1 GEVAAAYDGVM
12 YRAFDLAEVAPE
24 RLGEMLR
31 EVIRLFETGVLTP
44 LPLGVWDVR
53 RAGEAFALISRAK
66 HVGKLVLSVP
76 SIPGASPSEGEGEGV
91 GVGGWVLV
99 SGGSGVLGGVVAR
112 HLVRER
118 GVRRLVLLSRSGEVG
133 ALVGELSGLG
143 AEVRSVVCD
152 VADRAALR
160 GVVEGLPGGVSGVVH
175 AAGVLDDVVVEG
187 LSRERLEGV
196 LAAKVVGGWNLH
208 EVMADSEGP
217 FVLFSSAAGVLG
229 AAGQASYAAGNAFLD
244 GLAAFRRARGLSGVS
259 AAWGL
264 WEQRSAMTG
273 GLERADLARMRR
285 MGVLPMST
293 EDGLRLLDTA
303 EQSPE
308 SAVLAARLD
317 VRSLTAGDA
326 ADHPLLRSLARKTT
340 APRRRRLTDAD
351 PGTADRATAL
361 RDSLLRQPPEGRR
374 ATLLDLVRAQVTTVL
389 GHADAGAIEPGR
401 AFKDL
406 GLDSLTAVDLRNRL
420 GALTG
425 LRLSATL
432 AFDHPT
438 CSALAGHLL
447 GEIFGAD
454 ALEADHTAA
463 AAPGRDGQDAFGTP
477 TSEDPIAIVGMA
489 CRYPGGVATP
499 EDLWRLVDSG
509 GDAIGPL
516 PAGRGWDLD
525 ALYDPDPDTPGR
537 AYVREGGFLHD
548 AGRFDAEFFG
558 ISPVEALATDPQQRL
573 LLETGWEAVERAGIV
588 PATLRGSRTGVFVGS
603 HYQEYGPRL
612 HHAGQGAE
620 GHLITGTA
628 GSVVS
633 GRIAYVLGLE
643 GPAVTVDTACS
654 SSLVALHMAV
664 RALRAGECDLA
675 LAGGVAVMPGPG
687 ALMGFSRQRG
697 LAPDGRCKPFAEAAD
712 GTSLAEG
719 AGVLLVERLSDARRS
734 GHRVIALVRGTAT
747 NQDGASNG
755 LSAPNGPSQQ
765 RVIRA
770 ALADARLTTAD
781 IDAVEA
787 HGTGTRLGDPIEAQ
801 AVLATYGAGRDA
813 AAGPVRLGSVK
824 SNIGHTQAAAGA
836 AGVIKMVLALHHGVL
851 PRSLH
856 LDKPSD
862 HVDWASGD
870 VELLRDPVAWPVGAR
885 PRRAGV
891 SSFGISGTNAHVII
905 EEAPRKYP
913 APDAAEPTRD
923 APAPTLPWVLSGRSP
938 AALRDQ
944 ARRLLAHLRQRPTDA
959 GPAPHDLAV
968 ALATRRSLFTH
979 RAVITGEGHEHLAA
993 GLEALAAGRPAPHLT
1008 TGAAQ
1013 AGRTAVLFTGQ
1024 GSQRAGM
1031 AARLHRTQPAFAA
1044 AFDAVCARFDTLLPD
1059 EPSLRDIVFDTG
1071 ESAARTLTGTLHAQ
1085 CALFAVEVALYRLLA
1100 SWGLRPDAVAGHSV
1114 GEITAAHVAGA
1125 LSLEDAC
1132 TLVAARGRLMRSLPE
1147 DGAMVAVRLSG
1158 AEAEVAPLLADRAH
1172 EVSLAAV
1179 NGPDS
1184 VVLSGAAD
1192 AVEEIVVELER
1203 RGARTRRL
1211 TVSHAFHSPLMEPV
1225 LAPLR
1230 AELAD
1235 LDGAAPQIPFMSH
1248 LTGGYL
1254 PSDRPVEPEHWV
1266 RHVREP
1272 VRFADGIAALAADG
1286 GTTFLEIGPDAV
1298 LSAMGQD
1305 SAPEAEFIP
1314 TLRAEESDTV
1324 ALTRAVGQ
1332 LFVRGAD
1339 LDWSAVLAVPDGAP
1353 HTADLPTYAFQR
1365 DDYWLPSD
1373 EGTRRPED
1381 HSDDAALADELAL
1394 GDAESAATLLPLLTA
1409 YRRRREEDGR
1419 IDGWRHRASWT
1430 TTAVPPAAPAGA
1442 WALPVAAE
1450 QAADP
1455 WVTGLV
1461 AALTAQGMKPVLLP
1475 CADGD
1480 ALVEQLRALD
1490 EEFGPVSGIL
1500 SLMALASGQHPEH
1513 DAVPRGVGLTLAL
1526 LRTLEES
1533 GVRVPVWHAT
1543 RCAEAVGAAEH
1554 VRHPEQLGVRA
1565 LGRVAALESSGQWT
1579 GTVDLPERIDG
1590 WTGSRLA
1597 AALAHSAADGGN
1609 GSDAAFENDIAVR
1622 GAGLF
1627 ARRVIQAPAPTPVDT
1642 GAATPWPPTG
1652 TVLVADGTGPV
1663 GRQVALHLAR
1673 GGAEHLLLVS
1683 RPASADSTSAETA
1696 DALCAELS
1704 ALGAR
1709 ADIVTRDLGERA
1721 EAAALLE
1728 GLPPTGPLT
1737 VVVPTRPASGG
1748 SALAQQTAAGLQEA
1762 LRTDALAARNLH
1774 DLTRDRAEPAAFVLL
1789 TTLTATLGAPGRAGR
1804 ALSDALLD
1812 ALTEERRSAGL
1823 PVTRVALGPWINE
1836 KTAPNTASGIAPD
1849 TTSETAPDAAQGTDH
1864 DSVHDTAARD
1874 GGLLPMRPA
1883 LALRALDRVARAQET
1898 GTAVFDADWKRL
1910 AAHVA
1915 TTPGAGP
1922 AARLFDGVPAFRDA
1936 LRGVGAL
1943 HEEPSTED
1951 PDAFLRRLGTLPA
1964 RERSAEM
1971 LRLVRTQAALVLG
1984 HDSDDAVAPDRG
1996 FVDLGFDSLTA
2007 TRLRHRLGAATG
2019 LQISAATVLGCP
2031 TPGSLADHLLELC
2044 TAPRTRTRP
2053 RLRPRNRE

>member
-1 GEVAAAYDGVM
+1 
-12 YRAFDLAEVAPE
+12 
-24 RLGEMLR
+24 
-31 EVIRLFETGVLTP
+31 
-44 LPLGVWDVR
+44 
-53 RAGEAFALISRAK
+53 
-66 HVGKLVLSVP
+66 
-76 SIPGASPSEGEGEGV
+76 
-91 GVGGWVLV
+91 
-99 SGGSGVLGGVVAR
+99 
-112 HLVRER
+112 
-118 GVRRLVLLSRSGEVG
+118 
-133 ALVGELSGLG
+133 
-143 AEVRSVVCD
+143 
-152 VADRAALR
+152 
-160 GVVEGLPGGVSGVVH
+160 
-175 AAGVLDDVVVEG
+175 
-187 LSRERLEGV
+187 
-196 LAAKVVGGWNLH
+196 
-208 EVMADSEGP
+208 
-217 FVLFSSAAGVLG
+217 
-229 AAGQASYAAGNAFLD
+229 
-244 GLAAFRRARGLSGVS
+244 
-259 AAWGL
+259 
-264 WEQRSAMTG
+264 
-273 GLERADLARMRR
+273 
-285 MGVLPMST
+285 MST

-317 VRSLTAGDA
+317 VRSLAAGDA
-326 ADHPLLRSLARKTT
+326 ADHPLLKGLARKTI
-340 APRRRRLTDAD
+340 APRRRSLTDAA
-351 PGTADRATAL
+351 PVTADRATAL
-361 RDSLLRQPPEGRR
+361 KDSLLRQPPEGRR
-374 ATLLDLVRAQVTTVL
+374 AALLDLVRDQVTTVL
-389 GHADAGAIEPGR
+389 GHADAGAIAPDR

-420 GALTG
+420 GAATG

-432 AFDHPT
+432 AFDHPSA
-438 CSALAGHLL
+438 SALAGHLL
-447 GEIFGAD
+447 GELLGA
-454 ALEADHTAA
+454 EHTAPA
-463 AAPGRDGQDAFGTP
+463 AHGRDEHDAAGTP

-516 PAGRGWDLD
+516 PADRGWDLD

-588 PATLRGSRTGVFVGS
+588 PASLRGSRTGVFVGS

-612 HHAGQGAE
+612 HQAGQGAE

-719 AGVLLVERLSDARRS
+719 AGVLLVERLSDARRG
-734 GHRVIALVRGTAT
+734 GHRVLALVRGTAT

-801 AVLATYGAGRDA
+801 ALLATYGAGRDTA
-813 AAGPVRLGSVK
+813 ADPVRLGSVK

-836 AGVIKMVLALHHGVL
+836 AGVIKMVQALHHGVL

-862 HVDWASGD
+862 HVDWTSGD
-870 VELLRDPVAWPVGAR
+870 VELLRDPVAWPAGER
-885 PRRAGV
+885 LRRAGV

-905 EEAPRKYP
+905 EEAPREQP

-923 APAPTLPWVLSGRSP
+923 TPEPTHDTPGAGPAPTLPWVLSGRSP
-938 AALRDQ
+938 TALRDQ
-944 ARRLLAHLRQRPTDA
+944 ARRLLAHLRQADA
-959 GPAPHDLAV
+959 VPAPRDLAV
-968 ALATRRSLFTH
+968 SLATRRSLFTH
-979 RAVITGEGHEHLAA
+979 RAVVTGEGHEHLTA

-1008 TGAAQ
+1008 TGAAS

-1031 AARLHRTQPAFAA
+1031 AAQLHRTQPVFAA
-1044 AFDAVCARFDTLLPD
+1044 AFDAVCARLDTLLPE
-1059 EPSLRDIVFDTG
+1059 EPPLRDIVFDTG
-1071 ESAARTLTGTLHAQ
+1071 ENAARTLTETLHAQ
-1085 CALFAVEVALYRLLA
+1085 CALFAVEVALYRLLS

-1125 LSLEDAC
+1125 LSLADAC
-1132 TLVAARGRLMRSLPE
+1132 TLVAARGRLMRNLPE
-1147 DGAMVAVRLSG
+1147 DGAMVAVRLPE
-1158 AEAEVAPLLADRAH
+1158 AEAEVAPLLEGRAH
-1172 EVSLAAV
+1172 EVGLAAV

-1192 AVEEIVVELER
+1192 AVEEVVAELGR
-1203 RGARTRRL
+1203 LGARTRRL

-1235 LDGAAPQIPFMSH
+1235 LDAAAPGIPVMSH
-1248 LTGGYL
+1248 LTGGFL
-1254 PSDRPVEPEHWV
+1254 PSDGPVEPDHWV

-1272 VRFADGIAALAADG
+1272 VRFADGVAALAASG
-1286 GTTFLEIGPDAV
+1286 VTTFLEIGPDAV

-1314 TLRAEESDTV
+1314 TLRAEESETA
-1324 ALTRAVGQ
+1324 ALTRTVGQ

-1339 LDWSAVLAVPDGAP
+1339 LDWSAVLCVPDGAP
-1353 HTADLPTYAFQR
+1353 HAVDLPTYAFQR
-1365 DDYWLPSD
+1365 ADYWLPSD
-1373 EGTRRPED
+1373 EGVRRPD
-1381 HSDDAALADELAL
+1381 DRSDTIPQGGDDAALAAEIAL
-1394 GDAESAATLLPLLTA
+1394 SDAESAATLLPLLTA
-1409 YRRRREEDGR
+1409 YRRRRDEDGR
-1419 IDGWRHRASWT
+1419 IDGWRHRAAWT
-1430 TTAVPPAAPAGA
+1430 TVAVPAAAPAGT
-1442 WALPVAAE
+1442 WVLPVAAE
-1450 QAADP
+1450 QADDP
-1455 WVTGLV
+1455 WVTGLA
-1461 AALTAQGMKPVLLP
+1461 AALTAQGMRPVVLP

-1480 ALVEQLRALD
+1480 ALAGQLRLLTG
-1490 EEFGPVSGIL
+1490 ECGPFSGIL
-1500 SLMALASGQHPEH
+1500 SLMALASGQHPEY

-1526 LRTLEES
+1526 LRALEES
-1533 GVRVPVWHAT
+1533 GSRAPVWHAT
-1543 RCAEAVGAAEH
+1543 RCAEAVGAAEQ

-1565 LGRVAALESSGQWT
+1565 LGRVAVLESSGQWT

-1597 AALAHSAADGGN
+1597 AVLAHSTADGRG
-1609 GSDAAFENDIAVR
+1609 GSDAAFENDVAVR

-1627 ARRVIQAPAPTPVDT
+1627 ARRVIQAPAPMPVDT
-1642 GAATPWPPTG
+1642 HAATPWPPTG
-1652 TVLVADGTGPV
+1652 TVLVADGTGPL

-1673 GGAEHLLLVS
+1673 RGAEHLLLVS
-1683 RPASADSTSAETA
+1683 RPASAGSDSAGTA
-1696 DALCAELS
+1696 AALRAELT
-1704 ALGAR
+1704 ALGTR
-1709 ADIVTRDLGERA
+1709 ADVVTRDLGDRA
-1721 EAAALLE
+1721 EAAALLD

-1737 VVVPTRPASGG
+1737 VVVPTRTASGG
-1748 SALAQQTAAGLQEA
+1748 SALAQQTAAGLQET
-1762 LRTDALAARNLH
+1762 LRTDAVAARNLH
-1774 DLTRDRAEPAAFVLL
+1774 DLTRDRAEPVALVLL
-1789 TTLTATLGAPGRAGR
+1789 TTLAATLGAPGQAGP

-1812 ALTEERRSAGL
+1812 ALAEERRSAGL
-1823 PVTRVALGPWINE
+1823 AVLGVAWGPWADE
-1836 KTAPNTASGIAPD
+1836 
-1849 TTSETAPDAAQGTDH
+1849 
-1864 DSVHDTAARD
+1864 DTARDVPKDPVQDTAVRD
-1874 GGLLPMRPA
+1874 GGLLPMRPEQ
-1883 LALRALDRVARAQET
+1883 ALRALDRAARAQET

-1915 TTPGAGP
+1915 TTPGARP
-1922 AARLFDGVPAFRDA
+1922 AARLFDGVPEFRDA
-1936 LRGVGAL
+1936 VRGVGAL

-1951 PDAFLRRLGTLPA
+1951 PDAFLLRLDTLPA
-1964 RERSAEM
+1964 LERSAEM

-1984 HDSDDAVAPDRG
+1984 HDSDDVVVPDRG
-1996 FVDLGFDSLTA
+1996 FVDMGFDSLTA
-2007 TRLRHRLGAATG
+2007 TRLRNRLGAATG
-2019 LQISAATVLGCP
+2019 LQISAATVLDCP
-2031 TPGSLADHLLELC
+2031 TPGTLAAHLLELC

-2053 RLRPRNRE
+2053 RLRRRNRE

>member
-1 GEVAAAYDGVM
+1 
-12 YRAFDLAEVAPE
+12 
-24 RLGEMLR
+24 
-31 EVIRLFETGVLTP
+31 
-44 LPLGVWDVR
+44 
-53 RAGEAFALISRAK
+53 
-66 HVGKLVLSVP
+66 
-76 SIPGASPSEGEGEGV
+76 
-91 GVGGWVLV
+91 
-99 SGGSGVLGGVVAR
+99 
-112 HLVRER
+112 
-118 GVRRLVLLSRSGEVG
+118 
-133 ALVGELSGLG
+133 
-143 AEVRSVVCD
+143 
-152 VADRAALR
+152 
-160 GVVEGLPGGVSGVVH
+160 
-175 AAGVLDDVVVEG
+175 
-187 LSRERLEGV
+187 
-196 LAAKVVGGWNLH
+196 
-208 EVMADSEGP
+208 
-217 FVLFSSAAGVLG
+217 
-229 AAGQASYAAGNAFLD
+229 
-244 GLAAFRRARGLSGVS
+244 
-259 AAWGL
+259 
-264 WEQRSAMTG
+264 MTG

-317 VRSLTAGDA
+317 VRSLAAGDA
-326 ADHPLLRSLARKTT
+326 ADHPLLRGLARKTT
-340 APRRRRLTDAD
+340 VPRRRRLTGAG

-361 RDSLLRQPPEGRR
+361 KDSLLRQPPEGRR

-389 GHADAGAIEPGR
+389 GHADAGAIEPDR

-420 GALTG
+420 GAATG

-432 AFDHPT
+432 AFDHPN

-447 GEIFGAD
+447 GEILGAD
-454 ALEADHTAA
+454 VLGAEHTAA
-463 AAPGRDGQDAFGTP
+463 AAPGRDGHDASGTP
-477 TSEDPIAIVGMA
+477 TSDDPIAIVGMA
-489 CRYPGGVATP
+489 CRYPGGVTTP

-516 PAGRGWDLD
+516 PADRGWDLD
-525 ALYDPDPDTPGR
+525 ALYDPDPDAPGR

-548 AGRFDAEFFG
+548 AGSFDAEFFG
-558 ISPVEALATDPQQRL
+558 ISPVEALAIDPQQRL

-588 PATLRGSRTGVFVGS
+588 PASLRGSRTGVFVGS

-664 RALRAGECDLA
+664 RALRSGECDLA

-719 AGVLLVERLSDARRS
+719 AGVLLVERLSGARRN
-734 GHRVIALVRGTAT
+734 GHPVLALVRGTAI

-801 AVLATYGAGRDA
+801 AVLATYGAGRDTTNA
-813 AAGPVRLGSVK
+813 PVRLGSVK

-836 AGVIKMVLALHHGVL
+836 AGVIKMVQALRHGVL

-862 HVDWASGD
+862 HVDWTSGD
-870 VELLRDPVAWPVGAR
+870 IELLRDPVAWPAGER
-885 PRRAGV
+885 LRRAGV

-905 EEAPRKYP
+905 EEAPREQP
-913 APDAAEPTRD
+913 APDAAEPIRD
-923 APAPTLPWVLSGRSP
+923 APEAAPAPTLPWVLSGRSP

-944 ARRLLAHLRQRPTDA
+944 ARRLLAHLRQRPADA
-959 GPAPHDLAV
+959 GPAPRELAV

-979 RAVITGEGHEHLAA
+979 RAVVTGEGHEHLTA

-1008 TGAAQ
+1008 TGAAP

-1031 AARLHRTQPAFAA
+1031 AAQLHRAHPVFAA
-1044 AFDAVCARFDTLLPD
+1044 AFDAVCSRFDTLLPD
-1059 EPSLRDIVFDTG
+1059 EPPLRDLVFDTG

-1125 LSLEDAC
+1125 LSLADAC
-1132 TLVAARGRLMRSLPE
+1132 TLVAARGRLMRDLPE
-1147 DGAMVAVRLSG
+1147 DGAMVAVRLS
-1158 AEAEVAPLLADRAH
+1158 EAEVAPLLADRAH
-1172 EVSLAAV
+1172 EVGLAAV

-1184 VVLSGAAD
+1184 VVLSGAVD
-1192 AVEEIVVELER
+1192 AVEEIVAELER

-1235 LDGAAPQIPFMSH
+1235 LDGAAPEIPVMSH
-1248 LTGGYL
+1248 LTGAFL
-1254 PSDRPVEPEHWV
+1254 PSDGPVEPEHWV

-1286 GTTFLEIGPDAV
+1286 VTAFLEIGPDAV

-1305 SAPEAEFIP
+1305 SAPEAAFIP
-1314 TLRAEESDTV
+1314 TLRAEESETA

-1332 LFVRGAD
+1332 LFVHGAD

-1353 HTADLPTYAFQR
+1353 HAADLPTYAFQR
-1365 DDYWLPSD
+1365 SDYWLPSD
-1373 EGTRRPED
+1373 EGTRRP
-1381 HSDDAALADELAL
+1381 DDRSGTVPQGGDDVAFAAELAL
-1394 GDAESAATLLPLLTA
+1394 GDAESTAALLPLLTA
-1409 YRRRREEDGR
+1409 YRRRRDEDDR
-1419 IDGWRHRASWT
+1419 IDGWRHHAAWT
-1430 TTAVPPAAPAGA
+1430 SIAVPPAAPAGT
-1442 WALPVAAE
+1442 WILPVAVE
-1450 QAADP
+1450 QGDDP
-1455 WVTGLV
+1455 WVAGLV
-1461 AALTAQGMKPVLLP
+1461 AALAAEGMMPVLLP
-1475 CADGD
+1475 CAEGD
-1480 ALVEQLRALD
+1480 ALAGRLRVLND
-1490 EEFGPVSGIL
+1490 EVGPVSGIL
-1500 SLMALASGQHPEH
+1500 SLVALASGQHVAY
-1513 DAVPRGVGLTLAL
+1513 DAVPEGVALTLAL
-1526 LRTLEES
+1526 LRALEES
-1533 GVRVPVWHAT
+1533 GSRVPVWHAT

-1565 LGRVAALESSGQWT
+1565 LGRVAVVESSGQWT
-1579 GTVDLPERIDG
+1579 GTVDLPERVDG

-1597 AALAHSAADGGN
+1597 AVLADSAADGGGGN
-1609 GSDAAFENDIAVR
+1609 DAAFESDIAVR

-1627 ARRVIQAPAPTPVDT
+1627 ARRVVQAPAPAPVATD
-1642 GAATPWPPTG
+1642 AAIPWPPPG
-1652 TVLVADGTGPV
+1652 TVLLVDGTGPL

-1683 RPASADSTSAETA
+1683 RPASAGSDSAERA
-1696 DALCAELS
+1696 DALRAELT

-1709 ADIVTRDLGERA
+1709 ADIVARDPGDRA
-1721 EAAALLE
+1721 EAAALVD

-1737 VVVPTRPASGG
+1737 VVVPTRTATGG
-1748 SALAQQTAAGLQEA
+1748 SALTQQTAAGLQEA
-1762 LRTDALAARNLH
+1762 LRADALAARNLH
-1774 DLTRDRAEPAAFVLL
+1774 DLTRERAEPAAFVLL
-1789 TTLTATLGAPGRAGR
+1789 TTLSATLGAPGQAGP

-1812 ALTEERRSAGL
+1812 ALAEERHRAGL
-1823 PVTRVALGPWINE
+1823 PVTRVAWGPWADE
-1836 KTAPNTASGIAPD
+1836 DTAQDPAEGTAKG
-1849 TTSETAPDAAQGTDH
+1849 AAQDSPQDPAKGTAQ
-1864 DSVHDTAARD
+1864 DTAARD

-1883 LALRALDRVARAQET
+1883 LALRALDRAARARET

-1915 TTPGAGP
+1915 TTPGARP

-1936 LRGVGAL
+1936 LRGVGARD
-1943 HEEPSTED
+1943 EELSTEA
-1951 PDAFLRRLGTLPA
+1951 PDAFLRRLDALPA
-1964 RERSAEM
+1964 QERSAEM

-1984 HDSDDAVAPDRG
+1984 HDSDEVVAPDRG

-2007 TRLRHRLGAATG
+2007 TRLRNRLGAATG
-2019 LQISAATVLGCP
+2019 LQISAATVLDCP
-2031 TPGSLADHLLELC
+2031 TPGSLADHLLALC

-2053 RLRPRNRE
+2053 RLRPRNRK